1 MESHAK
7 KNVLTQSPIMSE
19 EKDPDISCEQ
29 GSFLLH
35 AFRGSYYLLFF
46 LRKWILLPPRG

>member
-1 MESHAK
+1 MQK

-35 AFRGSYYLLFF
+35 AFRGSYYLLLFF
-46 LRKWILLPPRG
+46 FEKVDPITS